1 MATEVLHA
9 PARCT
14 TWEYEW
20 SLPAKLEEILRRSG
34 VSAMVTPGE
43 YVAVKLHLGSEG
55 AFRTIRPVFV
65 RKVVEAIRSAGGI
78 PFVTDTTRIPG
89 LEYLEVAAANGYS
102 HLTCGAPIIM
112 ADGIFGRDVVRVPL
126 GEGAPVA
133 EMGVAS
139 AIYHAGAMVVL
150 THCKGHIGPGYGGA
164 IKNVAFGGVGR
175 RTQDDGVNRGH
186 LHSVENLPPAWNPR
200 LCTFCE
206 RCAAVCPINAIEIEK
221 TVSLKVNEG
230 VCDRCGRCVRI
241 CHEEGGALSMPI
253 SEEVFAR
260 GMVEAARA
268 VLSTFAAGK
277 VLYLN
282 FLQEL
287 QPECDCM
294 PVADVPVMQDQG
306 ILAGL
311 DIVAVETATLDLLD
325 AAPPLPQSKA
335 EDAGIGEAGDV
346 LGRINQRRTR
356 LPLEYA
362 AALGLGESAHRLV
375 TIHSKRRS
383 KVGKPPRE
391 HRR

>member
-1 MATEVLHA
+1 MAVAEVLFA

-20 SLPAKLEEILRRSG
+20 SLPAKLEEIMWRSR
-34 VSAMVTPGE
+34 VSEMVAPGE
-43 YVAVKLHLGSEG
+43 YVAVKMHLGSEG
-55 AFRTIRPVFV
+55 AFRVIRPVFV
-65 RKVVEAIRSAGGI
+65 RKVVEAIRQAGGI

-102 HLTCGAPIIM
+102 HLTCGAPVIM
-112 ADGIFGRDVVRVPL
+112 GDGIFGRDVVQVPL
-126 GEGAPVA
+126 GDGAPVA

-139 AIYHAGAMVVL
+139 AVYHAKAMVVL
-150 THCKGHIGPGYGGA
+150 THCKGHISPGYGGA

-175 RTQDDGVNRGH
+175 RMQDGGVNRGH
-186 LHSVENLPPAWNPR
+186 LHSVENLPPVWNQS

-206 RCAAVCPINAIEIEK
+206 RCAHVCPIDAITIEK
-221 TVSLKVNEG
+221 KVSLKVAEEL
-230 VCDRCGRCVRI
+230 CDRCGRCVRV
-241 CHEEGGALSMPI
+241 CFEEGKSLSMPM
-253 SEEVFAR
+253 SEEMFAQ
-260 GMVEAARA
+260 GMVQAARA
-268 VLSTFAAGK
+268 VLSTFEPGK

-294 PVADVPVMQDQG
+294 PVADVPVLQDQG
-306 ILAGL
+306 IMASK

-335 EDAGIGEAGDV
+335 EDAGIREAGDV
-346 LGRINQRRTR
+346 LGRINKRRTR

-362 AALGLGESAHRLV
+362 AALGLGESSYRLV
-375 TIHSKRRS
+375 TVHSKPKR
-383 KVGKPPRE
+383 KKK
-391 HRR
+391 